1 MALAVILTRAGLGLD
16 PKALKRMSCV
26 VMRLAFT
33 PCLVEALTCMVASH
47 FILGMDWIWG
57 LMLGWVSLIHVLP
70 NHPSVTLNPSLC
82 HPQSIPL
89 SPSIRPCNPLSVPT
103 CLFSLMTIPVTV
115 TVEKVMSSDCLA
127 GLCWQPYRLP
137 SSCHVSSRCQ
147 REAMV

>member
-57 LMLGWVSLIHVLP
+57 LMLG
-70 NHPSVTLNPSLC
+70 
-82 HPQSIPL
+82 
-89 SPSIRPCNPLSVPT
+89 
-103 CLFSLMTIPVTV
+103 
-115 TVEKVMSSDCLA
+115 
-127 GLCWQPYRLP
+127 
-137 SSCHVSSRCQ
+137 
-147 REAMV
+147 